1 MMFICPTQKALAIV
15 INARA
20 PKRKT
25 SFLDTM
31 QKFLN
36 YYLLSETG

>member
-1 MMFICPTQKALAIV
+1 MMFICATQKALAIV

-25 SFLDTM
+25 SLDTM